1 MAPDGL
7 LFVAGM
13 NHRTAPVAMREQLAF
28 EEEKIREILADLSG
42 RGLLQEVMI
51 LSTCNRVEVYGVAA
65 VPGEARSQAF
75 SRLGSHRGVAWRELE
90 PLLYTAT
97 GDEAALHAFRV
108 AASLD
113 SMVLGEPQILGQVK
127 DAFALAQ
134 SAGTAGPVL
143 HALMSHAFSAAK
155 RVRSETLV
163 GRLAVSISY
172 AAVELARRIFEGLE
186 GKAVLLV
193 GAGEMSE
200 LAARHLIDHGALPI
214 YVANRTWSRAQEL
227 ARGLGGVPVPF
238 DQLEAT
244 LARVDIVIT
253 STAAPEPVVTAA
265 QVRAALHARRGRP
278 LFFIDIAVPR
288 NVEPAVND
296 LEGAF
301 CYDIDDLRAVV
312 ESNLKERQR
321 EAQRA
326 QVLLE
331 REVDKFAGRLQ
342 QLEVVPTIVSLR
354 EKLEAIRRA
363 ELERALAR
371 LPGAAEDTRRVMDA
385 LSQAIVNKVLHA
397 PMVKLK
403 DSSRAGHGRRWT
415 EMISELF
422 GLRGSGPGPSE

>member
-1 MAPDGL
+1 
-7 LFVAGM
+7 
-13 NHRTAPVAMREQLAF
+13 
-28 EEEKIREILADLSG
+28 
-42 RGLLQEVMI
+42 
-51 LSTCNRVEVYGVAA
+51 
-65 VPGEARSQAF
+65 
-75 SRLGSHRGVAWRELE
+75 
-90 PLLYTAT
+90 
-97 GDEAALHAFRV
+97 
-108 AASLD
+108 
-113 SMVLGEPQILGQVK
+113 
-127 DAFALAQ
+127 
-134 SAGTAGPVL
+134 
-143 HALMSHAFSAAK
+143 
-155 RVRSETLV
+155 
-163 GRLAVSISY
+163 
-172 AAVELARRIFEGLE
+172 
-186 GKAVLLV
+186 
-193 GAGEMSE
+193 
-200 LAARHLIDHGALPI
+200 
-214 YVANRTWSRAQEL
+214 VANRTWSRAQEL

-238 DQLEAT
+238 DQIEAT

-253 STAAPEPVVTAA
+253 STAAPEPIVSAA
-265 QVRAALHARRGRP
+265 QVRAALEARRGRP

-326 QVLLE
+326 HALLE
-331 REVDKFAGRLQ
+331 REVAKFVGRLQ

-371 LPGAAEDTRRVMDA
+371 LPGAPEDTRRVMDA

-422 GLRGSGPGPSE
+422 GLRPTE

>member
-51 LSTCNRVEVYGVAA
+51 LSTCNRIEVYGVAA

-75 SRLGSHRGVAWRELE
+75 SRLGSHRGLAWRELE

-244 LARVDIVIT
+244 LARVDIVVT

-301 CYDIDDLRAVV
+301 CYDIDDLRTVV

-331 REVDKFAGRLQ
+331 REVDKFVGRLQ

>member
-1 MAPDGL
+1 MAPDDL

-13 NHRTAPVAMREQLAF
+13 NHRTAPVAMREQLAL

-42 RGLLQEVMI
+42 RGLVQEVMI

-134 SAGTAGPVL
+134 SVGTAGPVL
-143 HALMSHAFSAAK
+143 HALMSQAFSAAK

-331 REVDKFAGRLQ
+331 REVDKFVGRLQ
-342 QLEVVPTIVSLR
+342 QLEVVPIIVSLR